1 VHVCVCV
8 CVYRRCVYVCVSRSL
23 LCVRVCMCVYD
34 VYMYVCMC
42 VYVYMSNGKYKGT
55 WLSSINGANNLI
67 RKEFLL
73 QETPSKA
80 SLFISGVGYYEV
92 YINGAKVGHSKLDVG
107 WTTYANRVL
116 YASYDITD
124 VLVKGV
130 NAIGVMMGR
139 GWYVCVFVVCLLCF
153 VCVI

>member
-1 VHVCVCV
+1 
-8 CVYRRCVYVCVSRSL
+8 
-23 LCVRVCMCVYD
+23 
-34 VYMYVCMC
+34 
-42 VYVYMSNGKYKGT
+42 
-55 WLSSINGANNLI
+55 
-67 RKEFLL
+67 L
-73 QETPSKA
+73 QSTPSKA

-92 YINGAKVGHSKLDVG
+92 YINGGKKVGHSKLDVG

-139 GWYVCVFVVCLLCF
+139 GWYVCAFVVCDL
-153 VCVI
+153 